1 MYDTSKFDIEA
12 PNTGKPSKEVIF
24 KEIPNWPGYLV
35 SSEGKVFSV
44 KIPGSR
50 GLLDYNHPHE
60 LIPRE
65 WKLGRLRVYLRNN
78 TNKKYAFPVS
88 HLVWMTFNNQEIP
101 EGMVIDHVNCNSL
114 DNRPENLQCIPYS
127 ENIKRSYKYTRTS
140 FVNGNRNGLTKFNTQ
155 VVGEILEKYQS
166 GCTQKEL
173 VDLYGISQK
182 QVSGITLKQ
191 RRKEIYIA
199 KIISMECI
207 GEKIS
212 TIYL

>member
-1 MYDTSKFDIEA
+1 MYDTSKFNIKA
-12 PNTGKPSKEVIF
+12 PDTGKPSKEVVF

-78 TNKKYAFPVS
+78 TNKKYAFPIS
-88 HLVWMTFNNQEIP
+88 HLVWMTFNNQQEIP
-101 EGMVIDHVNCNSL
+101 EGMVIDHINCNSL
-114 DNRPENLQCIPYS
+114 DNRPENLQCISYS
-127 ENIKRSYKYTRTS
+127 ENTKRSFKYTRTS
-140 FVNGNRNGLTKFNTQ
+140 FVNGKRNGSAKFNTQ

-191 RRKEIYIA
+191 RRKRY
-199 KIISMECI
+199 
-207 GEKIS
+207 
-212 TIYL
+212 TLLR